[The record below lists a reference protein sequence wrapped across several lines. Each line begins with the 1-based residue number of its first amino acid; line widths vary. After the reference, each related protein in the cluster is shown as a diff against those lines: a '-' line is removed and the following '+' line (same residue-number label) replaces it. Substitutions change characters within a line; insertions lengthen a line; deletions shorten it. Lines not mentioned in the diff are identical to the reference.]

1 MENAHCKMCYDML
14 CYDMLF
20 CLKKGEIRIYTLLA
34 FVCIGR
40 IHKRFMKI
48 ETYRVGGGN
57 W

>member
-1 MENAHCKMCYDML
+1 MENANCKM

-48 ETYRVGGGN
+48 ETYRVGWGKLVNLKG
-57 W
+57 